1 MSTSVLSQLQAVAQE
16 VSESKT
22 PEERIAALTQAFD
35 LFSQE
40 TIRLETAYQSLQ
52 QKFATVN
59 VELQETNRALNDKV
73 GELDMMT
80 TYLNSIVGNM
90 TQGLLFVDLSG
101 DVTTFNRSAERM
113 LGLSYDKVLLKK
125 YWESFGDDFFGFSMQ
140 TALATGEVP
149 ASAYVT
155 VEGANPRELEVSTTF
170 VLHGDESMQGLILLM
185 RDITELR
192 RLQTIASRDDR
203 MKELGAMA
211 ASVAH
216 EIRNPLGGIKGFA
229 SLLCRDL
236 EEKPEMQ
243 QMAQYI
249 VDGATTLDRLVT
261 DVLNYSR
268 PLQMHIEVVDI
279 VENIRG
285 IIDFVRAD
293 QSLGDNISIDFVA
306 SKEGLCAPI
315 DQQMFKA
322 VLLNLIVNGAQA
334 MKEGGVLKIACSE
347 EKGCS
352 IITVADT
359 GVGITAE
366 NLEKIFSPFFTTKTE
381 GNGFGLSEVHKII
394 QAHGGDIDVVSE
406 VGEGTTF
413 TIKLPLK
420 A

>member
-1 MSTSVLSQLQAVAQE
+1 
-16 VSESKT
+16 
-22 PEERIAALTQAFD
+22 
-35 LFSQE
+35 
-40 TIRLETAYQSLQ
+40 
-52 QKFATVN
+52 
-59 VELQETNRALNDKV
+59 
-73 GELDMMT
+73 
-80 TYLNSIVGNM
+80 
-90 TQGLLFVDLSG
+90 
-101 DVTTFNRSAERM
+101 
-113 LGLSYDKVLLKK
+113 
-125 YWESFGDDFFGFSMQ
+125 
-140 TALATGEVP
+140 
-149 ASAYVT
+149 
-155 VEGANPRELEVSTTF
+155 
-170 VLHGDESMQGLILLM
+170 
-185 RDITELR
+185 
-192 RLQTIASRDDR
+192 
-203 MKELGAMA
+203 
-211 ASVAH
+211 
-216 EIRNPLGGIKGFA
+216 
-229 SLLCRDL
+229 
-236 EEKPEMQ
+236 MQ

>member
-1 MSTSVLSQLQAVAQE
+1 M
-16 VSESKT
+16 
-22 PEERIAALTQAFD
+22 R
-35 LFSQE
+35 
-40 TIRLETAYQSLQ
+40 
-52 QKFATVN
+52 
-59 VELQETNRALNDKV
+59 
-73 GELDMMT
+73 
-80 TYLNSIVGNM
+80 
-90 TQGLLFVDLSG
+90 
-101 DVTTFNRSAERM
+101 
-113 LGLSYDKVLLKK
+113 
-125 YWESFGDDFFGFSMQ
+125 
-140 TALATGEVP
+140 
-149 ASAYVT
+149 
-155 VEGANPRELEVSTTF
+155 
-170 VLHGDESMQGLILLM
+170 GLILLM

-243 QMAQYI
+243 QMAEYI
-249 VDGATTLDRLVT
+249 VEGATTLDRLVT

-279 VENIRG
+279 VDNIRG

-293 QSLGDNISIDFVA
+293 QSLGENVSIDFVA
-306 SKEGLCAPI
+306 SKESLSVPI

-322 VLLNLIVNGAQA
+322 AMLNLIVNGAQA
-334 MKEGGVLKIACSE
+334 MKEGGVLRLSCSE
-347 EKGCS
+347 DKRYTT
-352 IITVADT
+352 ITVTDT
-359 GVGITAE
+359 GVGISAE

-394 QAHGGDIDVVSE
+394 QAHGGDIDVTSE
-406 VGEGTTF
+406 MGQGTTF